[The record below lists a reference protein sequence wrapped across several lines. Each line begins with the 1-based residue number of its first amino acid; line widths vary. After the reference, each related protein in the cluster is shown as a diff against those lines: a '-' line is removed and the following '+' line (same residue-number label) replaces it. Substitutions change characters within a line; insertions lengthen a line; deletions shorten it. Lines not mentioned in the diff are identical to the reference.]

1 MDEKR
6 WREVWEAFRAARE
19 LPASE
24 RRAYARSAITDPEE
38 LDELLALLASEESAQ
53 LSSGQPIAT
62 DGSGTDEPAPRQEWA
77 RLGQTFGRF
86 VVASPLGRGGMG
98 EVYSARDTELNR
110 TVAMKFLPSGDI
122 GNPESVNRFLRE
134 AHAASAL
141 NHPGIVTVYDV
152 VRDGSA
158 VGIVMELI
166 EGVSMRQM
174 CGNPRPAAQVADW
187 GRQIAISLAAAHA
200 AGIIHRDIKP
210 ENLMLRPDGFVKVLD
225 FGLARQT
232 KGSLLNSVTPHFSG
246 TLRYMS
252 PEQVRGE
259 VTKPATD
266 IFTLGIVLYELAT
279 GVHPFGPESPLT
291 GDAKPHVTTP
301 TSPPPSDALLAP
313 YLITTREPQPAAE
326 IEPSVPAEL
335 DALLRAM
342 LQKDAVKR
350 PSAEFVADGLLAVQ
364 HSSKSKKNQRRR
376 VRVPSG
382 LRVAV
387 AVLALGVALGG
398 AVFWALRQKSSDGVA
413 PVIVEGLPLTGAP
426 GNETNPAFSPDGRQI
441 AYAWDGGGSPGER
454 SIYVR
459 LVDGGNPL
467 RLTSGAEDD
476 NPVWSPEASKIAF
489 LRYSQSGVQ
498 LIAVPALGGAHR
510 VLGTVADARLLKR
523 KLLTWSPDA
532 DELIVVD
539 SPGDSGQASRFSL
552 YGLRISSGR
561 KRRLT
566 LPPEGMDDM
575 QPVFSPDGRELAFL
589 RRQGALY
596 QFHVLDTVGGRT
608 RQLAAEPGVEGLA
621 WSTDGRSLIFCT
633 DASPPRRVQVLSQ
646 AGGKPRPAY
655 FQFGSE
661 VRSLVLSPPAGRMAF
676 VHEQEDKNIWAL
688 TKGDG
693 ALRRLIAS
701 TRADEDPSISR
712 DGRKIAFT
720 SNRTGAYEIWV
731 CERDGSNP
739 HPVTSQRTFAGSTAW
754 SPDSQTVAYDSAV
767 GGPTEIWFA
776 NADGGPPRRLMNSP
790 LPGFIPS
797 WSADGAWIYF
807 VGKGLQIWK
816 TKVAGGPPDSGHPA
830 GWPRRL

>member
-1 MDEKR
+1 
-6 WREVWEAFRAARE
+6 
-19 LPASE
+19 
-24 RRAYARSAITDPEE
+24 
-38 LDELLALLASEESAQ
+38 
-53 LSSGQPIAT
+53 
-62 DGSGTDEPAPRQEWA
+62 
-77 RLGQTFGRF
+77 
-86 VVASPLGRGGMG
+86 MG
-98 EVYSARDTELNR
+98 EVYLARDTELNR

-122 GNPESVNRFLRE
+122 GNPESVTRFLRE

-152 VRDGSA
+152 VRDRSA

-166 EGVSMRQM
+166 EGVSMRQI
-174 CGNPRPAAQVADW
+174 CGKPHPAAQVADW

-225 FGLARQT
+225 FGLARQMN
-232 KGSLLNSVTPHFSG
+232 GSLLNSVTPHFAG

-259 VTKPATD
+259 VTKPASD

-279 GVHPFGPESPLT
+279 GVHPFGSESSLT

-301 TSPPPSDALLAP
+301 ASRLAPDALLAP

-335 DALLRAM
+335 DALLRVM

-350 PSAEFVADGLLAVQ
+350 PSAEFVADGLLGIQQSSTSRKNRRQSVQ
-364 HSSKSKKNQRRR
+364 I
-376 VRVPSG
+376 PSA

-387 AVLALGVALGG
+387 AVLALCVAVGG
-398 AVFWALRQKSSDGVA
+398 AVFWALRHKSSDGVA

-476 NPVWSPEASKIAF
+476 NPVWSPDASKLAF

-498 LIAVPALGGAHR
+498 VVAVPALGGAHR
-510 VLGTVADARLLKR
+510 VLGTVADARLIQR

-539 SPGDSGQASRFSL
+539 SPGDPGQASRLSL
-552 YGLRISSGR
+552 YGLRISTGR

-566 LPPEGMDDM
+566 QPPEGMDDM
-575 QPVFSPDGRELAFL
+575 EPVFSPDGRELAFL
-589 RRQGALY
+589 RRLGALY
-596 QFHVLDTVGGRT
+596 QFHVTDTLGGPT
-608 RQLAAEPGVEGLA
+608 RQLAAEAGVEGLA
-621 WSTDGRSLIFCT
+621 WSPDSRSLIFCT
-633 DASPPRRVQVLSQ
+633 DASPPRRVQVLSET
-646 AGGKPRPAY
+646 GGKPRPAD
-655 FQFGSE
+655 FQFASE
-661 VRSLVLSPPAGRMAF
+661 VRSLVPFAGR
-676 VHEQEDKNIWAL
+676 
-688 TKGDG
+688 
-693 ALRRLIAS
+693 
-701 TRADEDPSISR
+701 RAY
-712 DGRKIAFT
+712 G
-720 SNRTGAYEIWV
+720 V
-731 CERDGSNP
+731 CP
-739 HPVTSQRTFAGSTAW
+739 
-754 SPDSQTVAYDSAV
+754 
-767 GGPTEIWFA
+767 
-776 NADGGPPRRLMNSP
+776 
-790 LPGFIPS
+790 
-797 WSADGAWIYF
+797 
-807 VGKGLQIWK
+807 
-816 TKVAGGPPDSGHPA
+816 
-830 GWPRRL
+830 